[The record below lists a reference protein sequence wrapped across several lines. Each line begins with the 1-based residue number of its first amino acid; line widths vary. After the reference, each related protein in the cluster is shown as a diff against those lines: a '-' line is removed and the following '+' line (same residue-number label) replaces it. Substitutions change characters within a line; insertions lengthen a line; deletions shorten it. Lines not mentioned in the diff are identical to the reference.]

1 MDRMRSKLFCANPS
15 YFVEKIW
22 RHAQKYVLYAGVPR
36 FTVDFLGSFLYY
48 SFQENSYFAFRKLGT
63 IYERSLCYY
72 PPQAYPLFSVSPQVV
87 LGGLCG
93 RQIEIVF
100 MYLSTFFLVYM
111 PI

>member
-72 PPQAYPLFSVSPQVV
+72 PPQAYPPAAFFCISA
-87 LGGLCG
+87 GGFGGGFADG
-93 RQIEIVF
+93 R
-100 MYLSTFFLVYM
+100 LR
-111 PI
+111 

>member
-63 IYERSLCYY
+63 IYETCKRYADHTIW
-72 PPQAYPLFSVSPQVV
+72 QRV
-87 LGGLCG
+87 LHASGVIGG
-93 RQIEIVF
+93 R
-100 MYLSTFFLVYM
+100 